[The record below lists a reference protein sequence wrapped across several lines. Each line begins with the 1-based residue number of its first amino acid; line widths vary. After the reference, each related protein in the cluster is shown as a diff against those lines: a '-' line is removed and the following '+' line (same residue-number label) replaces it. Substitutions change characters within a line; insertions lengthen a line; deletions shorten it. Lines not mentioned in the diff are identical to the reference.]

1 MLFNERPS
9 AAHTP
14 APRPVIFVAPWTSD
28 TIGERK
34 REVAARADESEY
46 LSGKKAGIILVRA
59 GMASVA
65 APGPGV

>member
-1 MLFNERPS
+1 M
-9 AAHTP
+9 
-14 APRPVIFVAPWTSD
+14 
-28 TIGERK
+28 
-34 REVAARADESEY
+34 REEAARADKSGY